1 MYQNTTLFSLWNIS
15 INIRHGKLPICM
27 TTFQSKKL
35 PFGCSA
41 VTVARGAILCATT
54 DTFHHWHDFH
64 ILNQWYSEVNRMTV
78 RQWCDC
84 HLVHDIC
91 TQCNSLHSYWN
102 SSFGV
107 LWLVPLSFVVVT
119 LTLSIFVRRQTMIVS
134 FVISTTAAI
143 LALLA
148 LQESLQE
155 SLRRGFL

>member
-35 PFGCSA
+35 LFGCSA

-107 LWLVPLSFVVVT
+107 LWLVPLAFVDVT
-119 LTLSIFVRRQTMIVS
+119 LTLFIFVRRRTMTV
-134 FVISTTAAI
+134 VISITAAI
-143 LALLA
+143 LALLVSA
-148 LQESLQE
+148 LRQ
-155 SLRRGFL
+155 GFL